1 MTDHLT
7 KAQRS
12 EVMGRVRGRDTT
24 PEQTVRTL
32 VRRLGLRY
40 RSHDRSLPGVPDI
53 VIPAAS
59 TVILVHGC
67 FWHRHS
73 CARGESRPQT
83 RAEFWENKFTE
94 NVRRDRRT
102 ARALRR
108 LGWSVI
114 VVWECQTKPTNRER
128 LECRLRR
135 FLIRDAR
142 KESRNL

>member
-12 EVMGRVRGRDTT
+12 EVMGRVRCRDTT

-32 VRRLGLRY
+32 VRQLGVRY
-40 RSHDRSLPGVPDI
+40 RSHDRALPGVPDI
-53 VIPAAS
+53 VIPATR

-73 CARGESRPQT
+73 CARGASQPQT
-83 RAEFWENKFTE
+83 RVEFWENKFTE
-94 NVRRDRRT
+94 NVRRDQRT

-114 VVWECQTKPTNRER
+114 VVWECQTKPSHREK
-128 LECRLRR
+128 LAVRLRR
-135 FLIRDAR
+135 YLL
-142 KESRNL
+142 SGVLTS